1 MSSTNA
7 ACLEP
12 VDRRTLLALAL
23 DSIGHGLSTGR
34 ALDVD
39 PSAYPEALQEQRA
52 TFVTLHRRGLLR
64 GCIGHLQAVT
74 SLVVDV
80 ADNAFAAA
88 FRDPRFP
95 AVAEHELADLRIAIS
110 ILSPPQPM
118 TFSSESDLIGQLNP
132 GSDGLILEDNGA
144 RGTFL
149 PSVWE
154 QLPEPSTFMRHL
166 KQKAGLAP
174 DYWSDTVKISRYY
187 TESFGDE

>member
-23 DSIGHGLSTGR
+23 DSIRHGLSTGR
-34 ALDVD
+34 PLDVD
-39 PSAYPEALQEQRA
+39 PSAYPEALRERRA

-64 GCIGHLQAVT
+64 GCIGHLEAVT
-74 SLVVDV
+74 LLVVDV

-95 AVAEHELADLRIAIS
+95 AVAEQELADLRIAIS

-174 DYWSDTVKISRYY
+174 DYWSDTVQISRYY